1 MQSPNPALNSIV
13 PARTSLRE
21 KLAFARS
28 FLVVLRETR
37 LFDPLIDTAIADLD
51 EAAETHDLNCNALI

>member
-1 MQSPNPALNSIV
+1 MEDPASTFESSASTQ
-13 PARTSLRE
+13 PGLRE

-37 LFDPLIDTAIADLD
+37 LFDPLIDKAISDLD
-51 EAAETHDLNCNALI
+51 AAADESEREV

>member
-1 MQSPNPALNSIV
+1 MESPTPTLDPIAPV
-13 PARTSLRE
+13 PSALRE

-37 LFDPLIDTAIADLD
+37 LFDPLIDRAIADLD
-51 EAAETHDLNCNALI
+51 EAAEEYEKGV

>member
-1 MQSPNPALNSIV
+1 MESPTPALEPIV
-13 PARTSLRE
+13 SERSGLRE

-37 LFDPLIDTAIADLD
+37 LFDPLIDRAINDLD
-51 EAAETHDLNCNALI
+51 EAVEESEKGV